1 MLTYVGAGS
10 TPSAGPT
17 PGIEQWKAYVLG
29 RWPGGVDLGT
39 WTVRNIRGGSSL
51 SVHAV
56 GRAWD
61 WRYDRPGPGLAT
73 AEEAMA
79 FTIEHHELLGI
90 QAIHDYV
97 ACRIW
102 RSSRGGSG
110 PAWKQQKPG
119 NDMGAAWAAWLH
131 FEVHP
136 DSPLHQHSVV
146 DVLNG
151 GGVVDGVTPT
161 PDPVPSAA
169 LPLPTL
175 RQGDQG
181 PLVEHL
187 QHVLAF
193 WRYYTSRVDGDFGP
207 RTKAAVVAWQHALQ
221 PLNVGRPDG
230 VYGPR
235 THAAAAASY
244 AALERFQAA
253 A

>member
-1 MLTYVGAGS
+1 VLSYEGAGDRAS
-10 TPSAGPT
+10 DGPT
-17 PGIEQWKAYVLG
+17 PGIVHWQRYVLG

-39 WTVRNIRGGSSL
+39 WNVRNMRGSDQL

-61 WRYDRPGPGLAT
+61 WRYEAPGPGRAA

-90 QAIHDYV
+90 QAVHDYV

-102 RSSRGGSG
+102 RSSRGATG
-110 PAWKQQKPG
+110 PAWKQQAPG
-119 NDMGAAWAAWLH
+119 NGMGDAWAQWLH

-136 DSPLHQHSVV
+136 TSALHHQTVEE
-146 DVLNG
+146 LM
-151 GGVVDGVTPT
+151 GVAPIAVI
-161 PDPVPSAA
+161 PSAS

-175 RQGDQG
+175 DHTDRG
-181 PLVEHL
+181 VEVAHL
-187 QHVLAF
+187 QQVLTF
-193 WRYYTSRVDGDFGP
+193 WRYYSATIDGEYG
-207 RTKAAVVAWQHALQ
+207 TKTTDAVTAWQGDLQ
-221 PLNVGRPDG
+221 AFNVGTPDG

-244 AALERFQAA
+244 AALQTMADAA
-253 A
+253 

>member
-1 MLTYVGAGS
+1 MLSYIGS
-10 TPSAGPT
+10 GSQPSGGPT
-17 PGIEQWKAYVLG
+17 PGIEAWKAYVLG

-39 WTVRNIRGGSSL
+39 WNVRNIRGGTSL

-61 WRYDRPGPGLAT
+61 WRYAGPGPGRAT
-73 AEEAMA
+73 ADEAMA

-97 ACRIW
+97 GCRIW
-102 RSSRGGSG
+102 RCSRGTSG

-119 NDMGAAWAAWLH
+119 NGMGAAWAAWLH

-136 DSPLHQHSVV
+136 DSPLHSQSVT
-146 DVLNG
+146 DVLSG
-151 GGVVDGVTPT
+151 AGVAHPPPT
-161 PDPVPSAA
+161 ASPSNAA

-175 RQGDQG
+175 REGDSG
-181 PLVEHL
+181 PLVEQL
-187 QHVLAF
+187 QQVLAF
-193 WRYYTSRVDGDFGP
+193 WQYYRARVDGDFGL
-207 RTKAAVVAWQHALQ
+207 RTKTAVVAWQQALQ
-221 PLNVGRPDG
+221 PLNCGRPDG

-244 AALERFQAA
+244 AALQRLQAA
-253 A
+253 